1 MVRLRSKEGDYVEY
15 DFLRETSLIFKHHN
29 DKIVLS
35 VAFDVKIKNQTISQ
49 ALAIFGMN
57 PTNYY
62 MNYTILFNF
71 TRHDFALGNNI
82 LAIKEGNTYTP
93 YLYLKE
99 GTMYQLNV
107 ELENTRAIKVVKALK
122 PNNEVVVVDREQM
135 HNMFNYF
142 IPICKIS
149 SSKEMNFITKKIW
162 DSINISH

>member
-1 MVRLRSKEGDYVEY
+1 MVYLRNKEGDYAAY
-15 DFLRETSLIFKHHN
+15 DFLRETSLIFKNHN

-35 VAFDVKIKNQTISQ
+35 VAFDVKIKNQTISK

-57 PTNYY
+57 PTI
-62 MNYTILFNF
+62 TIYNHAVLFNF
-71 TRHDFALGNNI
+71 SRHDFALGNNI

-99 GTMYQLNV
+99 ETMYRLNV

-122 PNNEVVVVDREQM
+122 TNNKVVVDREQM

-162 DSINISH
+162 DSTNISL